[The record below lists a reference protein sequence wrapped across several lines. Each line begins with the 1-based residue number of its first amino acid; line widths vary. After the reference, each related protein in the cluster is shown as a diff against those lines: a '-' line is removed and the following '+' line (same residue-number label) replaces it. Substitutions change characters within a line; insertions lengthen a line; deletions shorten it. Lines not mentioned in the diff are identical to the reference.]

1 MMYNINK
8 YIYRRLGGS
17 PNREIVF
24 VSFVRACERSCVRQ
38 RDDVVS
44 VAGLRKLQK
53 SSGMAWHGVGAVM
66 GSGSAH
72 GRVGHFSLRND
83 MGFAK

>member
-1 MMYNINK
+1 M
-8 YIYRRLGGS
+8 
-17 PNREIVF
+17 
-24 VSFVRACERSCVRQ
+24 RQ